1 MRFDRIL
8 IFSLLLS
15 LPLAGCVT
23 TRTDSSSL
31 GKSLPQSSKES
42 QAMDAARIHTEL
54 GQRYMASGD
63 LQTALKKLDMALQFD
78 PDYAPAHTV
87 IAVLYEKINNLPEA
101 ELHYRKAVELEPVKG
116 APNNNLGVF
125 LCHTGKIDES
135 IGYFKK
141 AVADPFYKTPD
152 VALTNE
158 GVCQQMAHHPAA
170 AEASFRDAIAHN
182 PNNAEALFRLAN
194 TLYLRNNAFG
204 ARAFLQ
210 RFEALSKPSPASLK
224 LGHDIENRLGNLEGA
239 LTYSKR
245 LQSLFPD
252 SEQAHALD
260 VKTSP

>member
-1 MRFDRIL
+1 MFTVL
-8 IFSLLLS
+8 SLS

-23 TRTDSSSL
+23 TRTDSSTL
-31 GKSLPQSSKES
+31 GKSLPQSSKQS
-42 QAMDAARIHTEL
+42 QAEDAARIHTEL

-63 LQTALKKLDMALQFD
+63 LQTALQKLDMALQFD

-87 IAVLYEKINNLPEA
+87 IAVLYEKIKNIPEA
-101 ELHYRKAVELEPVKG
+101 ELHYRKAVELEPAKG
-116 APNNNLGVF
+116 APNNNLGAF
-125 LCHTGKIDES
+125 LCRTGKIDES

-158 GVCQQMAHHPAA
+158 GVCLLKAHHPAA
-170 AEASFRDAIAHN
+170 AEASLRDAIAHN
-182 PNNAEALFRLAN
+182 PNNAEALFQLAK
-194 TLYLRNNAFG
+194 TLYLHNNAFG

-210 RFEALSKPSPASLK
+210 RFEALSKPSPDSLK
-224 LGHDIENRLGNLEGA
+224 LGHDIEYRLGNLEGA

-252 SEQAHALD
+252 SDQAHALD
-260 VKTSP
+260 VKTNP